1 MSEEIHGYLR
11 DARNS
16 ILSQIEAFRT
26 GQLEVWDINTQPRR
40 NISDERIAAYQEQLA
55 ATEQLMRKLGVRF
68 DA

>member
-16 ILSQIEAFRT
+16 ILSQIEAFRA
-26 GQLEVWDINTQPRR
+26 GHLEVWDIGVHPRR
-40 NISDERIAAYQEQLA
+40 NVSDERIAAYEGQLA
-55 ATEQLMRKLGVRF
+55 VTEELMTKLGVPF